1 MLAHK
6 MRSEG
11 QTLEVISEKTIC
23 LRFIRKVPIVEG
35 RYLHSSEQT
44 TSPINIRRATGCFSE
59 ISVYTNAYVST
70 VPMRFFRI
78 IHQCNHTFHSR
89 SKCSQTERCCCTST
103 RSGYLR
109 DPYILATDIAKR
121 KCVGSG
127 RIGIVYTANMYTE
140 RIETEH
146 LSSLF
151 Q

>member
-70 VPMRFFRI
+70 VPMRFLGLYTNVTILSIPGASVPKLNAAAVHPHEVVIFVIR
-78 IHQCNHTFHSR
+78 TFLPL
-89 SKCSQTERCCCTST
+89 T
-103 RSGYLR
+103 LR
-109 DPYILATDIAKR
+109 NGN
-121 KCVGSG
+121 V
-127 RIGIVYTANMYTE
+127 
-140 RIETEH
+140 
-146 LSSLF
+146 
-151 Q
+151 